1 MSGAARLSRGFVAA
15 VLLIVAGCE
24 SAPTEFYTLSNMQ
37 LPPPGTSSTAR
48 TVVGVGPVT
57 LPDYLDRPQIVTR
70 ASGNR
75 MMLAA
80 FDAWVEPMD
89 GMFTRVLVENL
100 SSLLATD
107 NVVPLPQRRPTPLD
121 YQVEV
126 DVTRFDADLSG
137 RAVLDARWKVFG
149 EDGEPLIEE
158 GRSTIVEPSVGSD
171 SYEDIVA
178 AMSRA
183 LAEMSSTIAGTIERH
198 RSG

>member
-1 MSGAARLSRGFVAA
+1 MMRRRLHLAAT
-15 VLLIVAGCE
+15 LLLLLAGCE

-37 LPPPGTSSTAR
+37 LPPGSSSTPQ

-89 GMFTRVLVENL
+89 GMFSRVLVENL

-107 NVVPLPQRRPTPLD
+107 NVVLLPQRRPTPLD

-126 DVTRFDADLSG
+126 DVTRFDADLNG

-149 EDGEPLIEE
+149 KDGEPLIEE
-158 GRSTIVEPSVGSD
+158 GRSTVVEPAAGSD

-183 LAEMSSTIAGTIERH
+183 LGEMSRTIAGTIERH

>member
-1 MSGAARLSRGFVAA
+1 MMRRRLHLAAT
-15 VLLIVAGCE
+15 LLLLLAGCE
-24 SAPTEFYTLSNMQ
+24 SPPTEFYTLSNMQ
-37 LPPPGTSSTAR
+37 LPPGGPSTPR

-89 GMFTRVLVENL
+89 GMFSRVLVENL

-107 NVVPLPQRRPTPLD
+107 NVVLLPQRRPTPLD

-126 DVTRFDADLSG
+126 DVTRFDADLNG

-149 EDGEPLIEE
+149 KDGEPLIEE
-158 GRSTIVEPSVGSD
+158 GRSTVVEPAAGSD

-183 LAEMSSTIAGTIERH
+183 LGEMSRTIAGTIERH

>member
-1 MSGAARLSRGFVAA
+1 MMRRRLHLAAT
-15 VLLIVAGCE
+15 LLLLLAGCE
-24 SAPTEFYTLSNMQ
+24 SPPTKFYTLSNMQ
-37 LPPPGTSSTAR
+37 LPPGGPSTPR
-48 TVVGVGPVT
+48 TVVGVGPVN

-89 GMFTRVLVENL
+89 GMFSRVLVENL

-107 NVVPLPQRRPTPLD
+107 NVVLLPQRRPTPLD

-126 DVTRFDADLSG
+126 DVTRFDADATG

-149 EDGEPLIEE
+149 KDGERLIEE
-158 GRSTIVEPSVGSD
+158 GRSTIVEPAVGSD

-183 LAEMSSTIAGTIERH
+183 LGEMSSAIAGTIERH

>member
-1 MSGAARLSRGFVAA
+1 MSGAARLLRGLVAA
-15 VLLIVAGCE
+15 ALLIVAGCE
-24 SAPTEFYTLSNMQ
+24 SPPTEFYTLSNMQ
-37 LPPPGTSSTAR
+37 LPPGTSSKPR

-149 EDGEPLIEE
+149 KDGEPLIEE
-158 GRSTIVEPSVGSD
+158 GRSTIVEPAVGPD

-183 LAEMSSTIAGTIERH
+183 LAEMSNTIAGTIERH

>member
-1 MSGAARLSRGFVAA
+1 MSPSPRPLRHLAAAL
-15 VLLIVAGCE
+15 LLIVAGCAQ
-24 SAPTEFYTLSNMQ
+24 SPPTEFYTLSNMQ
-37 LPPPGTSSTAR
+37 LPPGGLDTPR
-48 TVVGVGPVT
+48 TVVGVGPVV

-80 FDAWVEPMD
+80 FDAWIEPFD

-107 NVVPLPQRRPTPLD
+107 NVVALPQRRPTPLD

-149 EDGEPLIEE
+149 QDGERLIEE
-158 GRSTIVEPSVGSD
+158 GRSTIVEPAAKSD
-171 SYEDIVA
+171 SYDALVA

-183 LAEMSSTIAGTIERH
+183 LAEMSSAIAATIEQH